1 VSGEKGVGMATRV
14 VPLEDDVYCRVE
26 RLAHLT
32 NRDVADL
39 RADMI
44 TIFLRLTSPLGLY
57 TL

>member
-1 VSGEKGVGMATRV
+1 MATRV

-39 RADMI
+39 RAEMI
-44 TIFLRLTSPLGLY
+44 TIFLRLTSPLGWY